1 MFSRFFIDR
10 PVFASVLS
18 LLILIAG
25 GVAIFVL
32 PIARYPEIV
41 PPTIQID
48 AVYPGADAQTVA
60 ESVAAP
66 IEQELSGVRNLIYF
80 SSQSANNG
88 TARIVATFEIGTDQ
102 DLAAVEVQ
110 NRLAVAQPRLPQE
123 VVRNGITITKASTNI
138 LSVVTLEAEA
148 GSGGNA
154 GYDDVFLS
162 NYATINLL
170 DRLK

>member
-25 GVAIFVL
+25 GVAIFAL

-41 PPTIQID
+41 PPTIQIT

-80 SSQSANNG
+80 NSQSANNG
-88 TARIVATFEIGTDQ
+88 AARIVWRHCRRRTASRQVGRARRSLPLRTRGPLGIAKVFTDQ
-102 DLAAVEVQ
+102 VPA
-110 NRLAVAQPRLPQE
+110 
-123 VVRNGITITKASTNI
+123 K
-138 LSVVTLEAEA
+138 
-148 GSGGNA
+148 
-154 GYDDVFLS
+154 
-162 NYATINLL
+162 
-170 DRLK
+170 